1 MNSNKVNI
9 FLLITSVL
17 STLILVIGATFSY
30 FTATSMSDVDALAV
44 SAGKISLGLGI
55 SAENT
60 GHLLI
65 PLRDEDIELAYAQKC
80 VDDFGMGACLSYTLE
95 LFNYNTAVNVE
106 GRIDFTITD
115 IENLSYMVLDENG
128 NRYLDVTHVDKN
140 NSTGLTLGNDFTI
153 ASGSEAMATSKK
165 FTLLIWLSN
174 LEGDQTEDD
183 AAGNFEAVVS
193 YNSTYNGR
201 LTATVKG
208 MESEVQQTSVIE

>member
-1 MNSNKVNI
+1 MNTNKVNI

-17 STLILVIGATFSY
+17 STLILVVGATFSY

-65 PLRDEDIELAYAQKC
+65 PLNDKDIDVAYAQKC
-80 VDDFGMGACLSYTLE
+80 VDDLGMGACLSYTLE
-95 LFNYNTAVNVE
+95 LFNYTNAVEVE
-106 GRIDFTITD
+106 GKIDFTITD
-115 IENLSYMVLDENG
+115 IENLSYMVLDEDG
-128 NRYLDVTHVDKN
+128 NRYLDVTHVDSSA
-140 NSTGLTLGNDFTI
+140 STGLTLGNAFTI
-153 ASGSEAMATSKK
+153 ESGSESIASSKK

-193 YNSTYNGR
+193 YNSAYNGR